1 VIYRVVS
8 TKSPRESTN
17 EFPFAGVSFDDIPHA
32 PQGTVNVLMNSRRL
46 KVAFVAA
53 AVTLA
58 GLAAAGPAAA
68 TTVPRAAAVQA
79 QQPIAPVDFVDQPT
93 SALVADGQG
102 HQVTVTYRNDTSADR
117 TVAPQLLVES
127 PDAGPFLDPSD
138 IVVEQRTAH
147 GCWRPVETASQ
158 TGTLFTD
165 LTTAQR
171 TLHAGQT
178 LTQVYRITVV
188 DPDAQGTVQPRI
200 ALY

>member
-1 VIYRVVS
+1 MSKS
-8 TKSPRESTN
+8 T
-17 EFPFAGVSFDDIPHA
+17 
-32 PQGTVNVLMNSRRL
+32 RRL
-46 KVAFVAA
+46 KIAFVSV
-53 AVTLA
+53 AVALA

-68 TTVPRAAAVQA
+68 AAPAKPAAATAQA
-79 QQPIAPVDFVDQPT
+79 QQAAVPVDFVDLPT
-93 SALVADGQG
+93 TALVADSEP
-102 HQVTVTYRNDTSADR
+102 HEVTVTYRNDSSAEQ

-127 PDAGPFLDPSD
+127 PDAGPFLTPSD
-138 IVVEQRTAH
+138 VVVEQRTAH

-188 DPDAQGTVQPRI
+188 NADAVGTVQPRV

>member
-1 VIYRVVS
+1 
-8 TKSPRESTN
+8 
-17 EFPFAGVSFDDIPHA
+17 
-32 PQGTVNVLMNSRRL
+32 MNSRRL

-53 AVTLA
+53 AMTLA

-68 TTVPRAAAVQA
+68 TTVPRATAVKA
-79 QQPIAPVDFVDQPT
+79 QQPAVPVDFVDLPS
-93 SALVADGQG
+93 SALVADGEQ

-138 IVVEQRTAH
+138 VVVEQRTAH

-165 LTTAQR
+165 LTSAQR
-171 TLHAGQT
+171 TLHAGRT

-188 DPDAQGTVQPRI
+188 DPAAQGTVQPRI

>member
-1 VIYRVVS
+1 MSKS
-8 TKSPRESTN
+8 T
-17 EFPFAGVSFDDIPHA
+17 
-32 PQGTVNVLMNSRRL
+32 RRL
-46 KVAFVAA
+46 KIAFVS
-53 AVTLA
+53 VTVALA

-68 TTVPRAAAVQA
+68 AAPAKPAAAAPA
-79 QQPIAPVDFVDQPT
+79 QQSAVPVDFVDLPT
-93 SALVADGQG
+93 TALVADGER
-102 HQVTVTYRNDTSADR
+102 HEVTVTYRNDSSADR

-127 PDAGPFLDPSD
+127 PDAGPFLTPSD
-138 IVVEQRTAH
+138 VVVEQRTAH

-171 TLHAGQT
+171 TLHAGET

-188 DPDAQGTVQPRI
+188 DPDARGTVQPRI

>member
-1 VIYRVVS
+1 
-8 TKSPRESTN
+8 
-17 EFPFAGVSFDDIPHA
+17 
-32 PQGTVNVLMNSRRL
+32 VNVSKSTRRL
-46 KVAFVAA
+46 KIAFVSV
-53 AVTLA
+53 AVALA

-68 TTVPRAAAVQA
+68 AAPAKPAAATA
-79 QQPIAPVDFVDQPT
+79 QDRQTAVPVDFVDLPT
-93 SALVADGQG
+93 TALVADGAR
-102 HQVTVTYRNDTSADR
+102 HEVTVTYRNDSSADR

-127 PDAGPFLDPSD
+127 PDAGPFLTPSD
-138 IVVEQRTAH
+138 VVVEQRTAH

-165 LTTAQR
+165 LTNAQR
-171 TLHAGQT
+171 TLHAGET